1 MSKKKINIV
10 NVYVGVMVG
19 LIAMLI
25 SETIYLSISFGSYAT
40 AYSNAREVESN
51 LTNVVDEIRWYS
63 ETWWYGIRGF

>member
-25 SETIYLSISFGSYAT
+25 SETIYLSVSFGSYSA
-40 AYSNAREVESN
+40 AYSNAREIESN
-51 LTNVVDEIRWYS
+51 LTNVIDEVKWYS